1 MTYFYIVLCNG
12 LSLVFRQHT
21 SSIRLHLK
29 AVRNLLNTHCQL
41 PVEGFL
47 GAEDFLEGGGAVS
60 FV

>member
-1 MTYFYIVLCNG
+1 M
-12 LSLVFRQHT
+12 SP
-21 SSIRLHLK
+21 K
-29 AVRNLLNTHCQL
+29 AIRNLLNTRSHL